1 MSIYFDTPVVVLGC
15 GNRLF
20 GDDGFGPSVI
30 DHLQNNFA
38 VPENVTI
45 MDAGTGVR
53 NMLFDIVL
61 GEGIVKKV
69 IVVDAIDAGR
79 IPGEILE
86 IDPSEISAKKLFDF
100 SMHQLPTSN
109 LLQELKDLCRV
120 DVKIISV
127 QVECIP
133 DLVRPGISEAL
144 VRSLPFVCR
153 RILDECNRPENPKE
167 EAATAPPSGSS

>member
-1 MSIYFDTPVVVLGC
+1 MSVFFDTPVVVLGC

-38 VPENVTI
+38 VPDNVTI
-45 MDAGTGVR
+45 FDAGTGVR
-53 NMLFDIVL
+53 NLLFDIVL
-61 GEGIVKKV
+61 GEGLVKKV

-79 IPGEILE
+79 TPGDILE

-133 DLVRPGISEAL
+133 DFVRPGLSEPL
-144 VRSLPFVCR
+144 VRSLPAVCR
-153 RILDECNRPENPKE
+153 KILEECGNM
-167 EAATAPPSGSS
+167 

>member
-1 MSIYFDTPVVVLGC
+1 MREPAVRGRRIRP
-15 GNRLF
+15 
-20 GDDGFGPSVI
+20 
-30 DHLQNNFA
+30 LQNNFA

-79 IPGEILE
+79 VPGEILE
-86 IDPSEISAKKLFDF
+86 IDPSQISAKKLFDF

-109 LLQELKDLCRV
+109 LLQELKDLCGV

-127 QVECIP
+127 QVENIP
-133 DLVRPGISEAL
+133 EFVRPGLSETIA
-144 VRSLPFVCR
+144 RSLPAVCMK
-153 RILDECNRPENPKE
+153 ILEEC
-167 EAATAPPSGSS
+167 ASA